1 MAELTPGQQRN
12 RRRVETVIGLAA
24 PLLDLVL
31 AAGDRISRIA
41 EPNDYEYYPV
51 RAGALRDELPGE
63 ARPGEPPKT
72 GDE

>member
-1 MAELTPGQQRN
+1 VAELTPGQQRT

-24 PLLDLVL
+24 PVLDLVL

-41 EPNDYEYYPV
+41 EPKDYEYYPV
-51 RAGALRDELPGE
+51 RAGELRDELPGE
-63 ARPGEPPKT
+63 SARPKVPET